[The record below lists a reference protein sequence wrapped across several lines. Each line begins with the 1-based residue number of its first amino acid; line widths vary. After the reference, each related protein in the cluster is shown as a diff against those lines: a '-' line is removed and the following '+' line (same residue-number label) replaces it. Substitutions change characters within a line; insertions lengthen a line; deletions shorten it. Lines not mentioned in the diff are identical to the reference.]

1 MDAKKIY
8 LDNRCLG
15 KEMLCVGVA
24 PYYDYDANGQRS
36 KILGQAY
43 DICLPD
49 HAFDHIRVK
58 VQHNEPQIE
67 VPEGGYVPV
76 VLTDLVVRPYVGRD
90 GRLAYTASAS
100 GIKAVP
106 NKG

>member
-1 MDAKKIY
+1 MDAKKIAI
-8 LDNRCLG
+8 DNRCLG

-36 KILGQAY
+36 KLLGQAY
-43 DICLPD
+43 DICLPY
-49 HAFDHIRVK
+49 HAYDHIKCK
-58 VQHNEPQIE
+58 VPGEPQIE
-67 VPEGGYVPV
+67 VPEGGCVPV
-76 VLTDLVVRPYVGRD
+76 VLTDLIVRPYVGRD
-90 GRLAYTASAS
+90 GRLAYSATAS